1 MGPISLKIMRAP
13 GGEGLPLP
21 AYQSA
26 GAAGLDLVA
35 AVIEDL
41 CIEPGRREL
50 VPTGVHVEIP
60 PGFEGQLRPRS
71 GLALRCGVT
80 LLNAPG
86 TIDTDYRGEL
96 QVILI
101 NHGSEPFVVSRGM
114 RVAQLVLASV
124 VRAEITEVDTLSDSA
139 RGEGGFGHTGT
150 H

>member
-1 MGPISLKIMRAP
+1 MRAP